1 METIISSKRYFKM
14 IPLRYF
20 IELKG
25 LCHLF
30 AFLILAL
37 QLSAQQAGNTPISS
51 SSHPAPPSNTLRVAI
66 HKENGD
72 PVLITLNANLDPDA
86 SCSYDPIEA
95 ITLRARDQGTGCV
108 CVSTG
113 CPEEITGTT
122 IDPCGFY
129 SEVFNCSQNNYSI
142 QPFKN
147 TGWLNGVTTF
157 DLVLISK
164 HLLGVQLLDSP
175 YKIIA
180 ADANNSESV
189 TTFDLVALRKLIL
202 FIDAKIS
209 TNTSWRFIPASYVFP
224 NPANPWAE
232 NFPECINVDMTNQ
245 TEALDQDFIAIKVG
259 DVNLSAS
266 TGCGN
271 MPPFSDAA
279 GDRAAEIVQLH
290 CAAGQAVAGQ
300 SIVATLYV
308 ESPADLV
315 AWQTGLKFDTDYLEL
330 ETAGPGSLD
339 FMTPGNFGLTE
350 KEEGKLRVL
359 WYAEDARAIPFSR
372 PREAFRLKFEV
383 KRSFDHWADVLNLDE
398 EVLLNAAWEESGQE
412 HRPSLAFRS
421 EPFADLAAQQ
431 REASVTTVPN
441 PFTNQL
447 SVRVELPADEWFAI
461 EVFDA
466 TGRRLANWEGETT
479 DGTAE
484 VNLDTRNWSKGTLT
498 YRVLTAHQVL
508 SGTIQRL

>member
-1 METIISSKRYFKM
+1 
-14 IPLRYF
+14 
-20 IELKG
+20 
-25 LCHLF
+25 
-30 AFLILAL
+30 
-37 QLSAQQAGNTPISS
+37 LSG
-51 SSHPAPPSNTLRVAI
+51 AI
-66 HKENGD
+66 YRENGD
-72 PVLITLNANLDPDA
+72 PVLITLNANLDPDNTCGA
-86 SCSYDPIEA
+86 NEEVVNPIEG
-95 ITLRARDQGTGCV
+95 ITIRAGQEPGGGCV
-108 CVSTG
+108 CESTG

-129 SEVFNCSQNNYSI
+129 SEVFNCSQDNYSI

-147 TGWLNGVTTF
+147 TGWLNGVTTY
-157 DLVLISK
+157 DIVLITK
-164 HLLGVQLLDSP
+164 HLLGIEFLDSP

-180 ADANNSESV
+180 ADANKSNSVS
-189 TTFDLVALRKLIL
+189 TFDMVELKKLIL
-202 FIDAKIS
+202 TINTKI
-209 TNTSWRFIPASYVFP
+209 TNNTSWRFIPASYIFP
-224 NPANPWAE
+224 VPTNPFLEPL
-232 NFPECINVDMTNQ
+232 FPECISVDMTNQ
-245 TEALDQDFIAIKVG
+245 TEAQDQDFIAIKVG

-271 MPPFSDAA
+271 MPPLSDAA

-290 CAAGQAVAGQ
+290 CAVGRAVAGQ

-372 PREAFRLKFEV
+372 PREAFRLKFKV

-398 EVLLNAAWEESGQE
+398 EVLLNAAWEDSGQAL
-412 HRPSLAFRS
+412 RPSLAFRA

-447 SVRVELPADEWFAI
+447 TVRVELPSDEWIAI

-479 DGTAE
+479 DGTTE
-484 VNLDTRNWSKGTLT
+484 VKLDTRNWSKGTLT